1 MVWPRIMSTRS
12 SMLGSLDEGPGAKRA
27 AYDLWFDES
36 GRFMETST
44 RPEELDR
51 DQRFASQ
58 LAGLLVPHGALT
70 EGVAQSMLEQAH
82 KAAGLQLGDE
92 VHGMTIP
99 QQSYEPLINKL
110 LSEIRARDFQPVRL
124 VNLEGVRYGDRVT
137 TYTQMVAE
145 LVLRVLR
152 ALAARGEP
160 RVDLY
165 LRGAVV
171 VLGER
176 ADGTPI
182 FLRERE
188 YDERI
193 QKALAFMAV
202 RRGVAVELAGW
213 NVESV
218 KLGSGR
224 RWREL
229 QVCDLI
235 SNSSHSSFKRLGPET
250 RQVFVEAFGS
260 FDQTLVLRELYD
272 RVDDLMLDRSY
283 GRALMLLA
291 EAGIT
296 PVQSKDEGFRRRIV
310 AVVERL
316 ATLGARARDPELLA
330 LVTWLEQIIEHQRA
344 VEEGKMIAA
353 FLLREVDAPLT
364 KQLDLGSS
372 AGEIDWFT
380 YALHRWTLTA
390 ANHLGDLGGA
400 RIAAAQL
407 DALTPALAQRW
418 EHVTLLMQGLIAQA
432 VHHTDCFAYDDV
444 AARMKVVTSYY
455 GELSSLFSAAM
466 PEVFPAQI
474 RSNARAEALGTWVQ
488 TETYAGLRDPK
499 RLDVARTLSDEAI
512 AEFSTEDDKARQR
525 QYRSHFEGLAG
536 NFAEAREQL
545 GRSLGLDV
553 FTHDAIG
560 KAIVAIGK
568 STPQGF
574 ALLHWLRL
582 GHEVLAVV
590 GAEREEYLAA
600 VKASKVLDLA
610 WFTGGFDGY
619 PVHGILRQA
628 AVIHAIQGSVQG
640 AIGNLTHLRR
650 AKRGTVLS
658 TIVLA
663 ATVEVAGILWAKH
676 RKDAEALL
684 DSKDATRLGAL
695 QQLQA
700 LGHAAKDDVPELWA
714 VFAPWE
720 AKIRAA
726 LAGGASAQD
735 PKDGLLGLARV
746 VPY

>member
-1 MVWPRIMSTRS
+1 MSTDS
-12 SMLGSLDEGPGAKRA
+12 NAKRA

-51 DQRFASQ
+51 SQGFASQ

-70 EGVAQSMLEQAH
+70 EGVAQSLLEQAH
-82 KAAGLQLGDE
+82 KAAGLQLGEE
-92 VHGMTIP
+92 VHGMVIP
-99 QQSYEPLINKL
+99 QQSYDPLISRL
-110 LSEIRARDFQPVRL
+110 LSELQARGFQPVRL

-152 ALAARGEP
+152 ALSARGEP
-160 RVDLY
+160 RVDLF

-171 VLGER
+171 VLGTR
-176 ADGTPI
+176 ADGTPL
-182 FLRERE
+182 FLRESE

-213 NVESV
+213 IVASV
-218 KLGSGR
+218 KLGSGK

-235 SNSSHSSFKRLGPET
+235 SNASHSSFKRLGPET
-250 RQVFVEAFGS
+250 RKAFVEAFGS
-260 FDQTLVLRELYD
+260 FDQTLVLRELFD

-291 EAGIT
+291 ESGIN
-296 PVQSKDEGFRRRIV
+296 PLQLKDEGFRRRL
-310 AVVERL
+310 ATLVERL
-316 ATLGARARDPELLA
+316 AALGARARDPELAA

-344 VEEGKMIAA
+344 VEEGRMIAA
-353 FLLREVDAPLT
+353 FLLREVDAPLS
-364 KQLDLGSS
+364 KRLDLGSS

-390 ANHLGDLGGA
+390 SNHLGDLVGA
-400 RIAAAQL
+400 RTAANQL
-407 DALTPALAQRW
+407 DALTSSLAQRW
-418 EHVTLLMQGLIAQA
+418 EHASLLIQGLIAQA

-444 AARMKVVTSYY
+444 AARMKVVTTYY
-455 GELSSLFSAAM
+455 GELSGLFSTIM
-466 PEVFPAQI
+466 PNVFPAEI
-474 RSNARAEALGTWVQ
+474 RSDARAAALGTWVQ

-499 RLDVARTLSDEAI
+499 RLNVARELSDQAI

-560 KAIVAIGK
+560 KAIVAIGN
-568 STPQGF
+568 SAAQGF

-582 GHEVLAVV
+582 GHETLMVV
-590 GAEREEYLAA
+590 GAEREAFLAA
-600 VKASKVLDLA
+600 VKASKVFELS
-610 WFTGGFDGY
+610 WFTGGHDGY
-619 PVHGILRQA
+619 PVHGILRRG
-628 AVIHAIQGSVQG
+628 AVVHAIQGSVQA
-640 AIGNLTHLRR
+640 AIGSLTHLRR
-650 AKRGTVLS
+650 SGRGMVLS

-663 ATVEVAGILWAKH
+663 ATVEVAALLWAKH
-676 RKDAEALL
+676 RKDAELLL
-684 DSKDATRLGAL
+684 DNKEPSRLGAL

-700 LGHAAKDDVPELWA
+700 LGHTAKDGVPELWA
-714 VFAPWE
+714 VFEPWE
-720 AKIRAA
+720 AKIGAA
-726 LAGGASAQD
+726 LKGGAPVAD
-735 PKDGLLGLARV
+735 PRDGLLALARL